1 MDSNGKTTNQ
11 HTSTA
16 GAGDKSNNR
25 SYAIRHTGDR

>member
-16 GAGDKSNNR
+16 RAGDKSNNR